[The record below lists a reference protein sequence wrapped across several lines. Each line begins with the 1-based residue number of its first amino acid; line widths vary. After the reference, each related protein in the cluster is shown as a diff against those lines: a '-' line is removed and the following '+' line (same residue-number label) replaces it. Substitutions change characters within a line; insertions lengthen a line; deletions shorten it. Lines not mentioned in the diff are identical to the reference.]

1 MLLWILHVPQTDG
14 SVIMKPC
21 LSTDAATQTLWDA
34 GVEFS
39 CGAGPM
45 QPKVGD
51 IYRFTNDRNKEV
63 AYAVLGQVRFN

>member
-21 LSTDAATQTLWDA
+21 LSTNDAWQVLTDA
-34 GVEFS
+34 GIEFS
-39 CGAGPM
+39 SGSGPI

-51 IYRFTNDRNKEV
+51 IYRFTSNNKEV